1 MGFLSS
7 LTGAKK
13 TKVPGTG
20 FYALP
25 KDLQGQY
32 STFYNSIPGATTA
45 EQFTLPD
52 FNADQMA
59 AFDLARWTP
68 TQDSVNS
75 LIAPYQ
81 NAFDG
86 SVIDTINREAVGAN
100 SLLKQGQNE
109 ANAFGSNRQMLGAND
124 VDLTRLNQIGTFK
137 QSQFNNSLN
146 TALNQ
151 QQNSMNNLLNV
162 GGQQQNQQYQNQ
174 LAPFNALTAQAS
186 LLNPAAQYMGQS
198 TPEQTI
204 KTGGGLGGIASLA
217 GNVAS
222 LATGNPLFAMGGNA
236 LGGGGFNPASAIGS
250 GGGFF
255 SNIGN
260 FFGGGVSNY
269 TGLGAANSGMS
280 AMVRGY

>member
-1 MGFLSS
+1 MGFGSS
-7 LTGAKK
+7 LLGGKK

-25 KDLQGQY
+25 KDLQSQY
-32 STFYNSIPGATTA
+32 STFYKAIPGATTA
-45 EQFTLPD
+45 DQFTLPD
-52 FNADQMA
+52 FNADQLA

-81 NAFDG
+81 NPFDEA
-86 SVIDTINREAVGAN
+86 VINTINREAVGAN

-124 VDLTRLNQIGTFK
+124 VDLTRLNQIGSFK

-151 QQNSMNNLLNV
+151 QQNQMNNLLNV

-174 LAPFNALTAQAS
+174 LAPFNALTAQSS
-186 LLNPAAQYMGQS
+186 LLNPVVQYMGQS
-198 TPEQTI
+198 TPERTI

-217 GNVAS
+217 GNIAS
-222 LATGNPLFAMGGNA
+222 LGTGNPLFSMAGNA
-236 LGGGGFNPASAIGS
+236 FGGGGFNPASAIGS

-269 TGLGAANSGMS
+269 TGLNAANNGFN
-280 AMVRGY
+280 ALLRGY